1 MIMICAFPAGYAKD
15 FVLVID
21 AGHGGHDSGA
31 LGAHAKEKNINLGV
45 ALKLGKM
52 VKENIPGVKVV
63 YTRKNDTFLTLQ
75 ERADVANKAGGDLF
89 ISIHTNSVDR
99 KSPNRKSVNGA
110 STYTLG
116 LHRTRENLE
125 VAKRENSVI
134 LLEKDFSTRY
144 EGFDPN
150 SSESYIIFEFQQDK
164 HMEQSVNFASDI
176 QRQFRS
182 VAGRADKGVRQA
194 GFWVLAK
201 TSMPSVLVELDFIC
215 NPKVENF
222 LSSEEGQRKM
232 AKSIYNAFVA
242 FKSDY
247 DRKQNSNRSKAE
259 NTRENL
265 PVEQVVE
272 LPEEK
277 NKNVSQ
283 KQVTDNEQKSA
294 VNNTGKTV
302 YKIQLL
308 TSPKKLPL
316 SSSHFKGLSSK
327 SIDYYYENNLYKYTY
342 GEFTSQA
349 EIRREFSKI
358 KKTFKDAFIVSFK
371 DGKRVK

>member
-1 MIMICAFPAGYAKD
+1 M
-15 FVLVID
+15 
-21 AGHGGHDSGA
+21 
-31 LGAHAKEKNINLGV
+31 
-45 ALKLGKM
+45 
-52 VKENIPGVKVV
+52 
-63 YTRKNDTFLTLQ
+63 
-75 ERADVANKAGGDLF
+75 
-89 ISIHTNSVDR
+89 
-99 KSPNRKSVNGA
+99 
-110 STYTLG
+110 
-116 LHRTRENLE
+116 
-125 VAKRENSVI
+125 
-134 LLEKDFSTRY
+134 
-144 EGFDPN
+144 
-150 SSESYIIFEFQQDK
+150 
-164 HMEQSVNFASDI
+164 
-176 QRQFRS
+176 
-182 VAGRADKGVRQA
+182 
-194 GFWVLAK
+194 LAK

-302 YKIQLL
+302 YKICLL
-308 TSPKKLPL
+308 YTS
-316 SSSHFKGLSSK
+316 
-327 SIDYYYENNLYKYTY
+327 
-342 GEFTSQA
+342 
-349 EIRREFSKI
+349 RC
-358 KKTFKDAFIVSFK
+358 V
-371 DGKRVK
+371 